1 MAFRAVALSLI
12 LGMLAACAT
21 PVPRDAEFSRIDE
34 TRLPNPDLHISIPGL
49 SHCTTDPDTRLRLNS
64 EQPVTIIVHG
74 CFGSAARFRA
84 LSQVFAFHA
93 QQSVCFSYNDRD
105 SLDKS
110 ADELVAALD
119 SLSAEMQNSR
129 LTVIGHSQ
137 GGLISRRALAD
148 RAERSPQTTDLAP
161 RLVTISSP
169 FGGIAAASHCGSTTA
184 RWISLGLVVPVCRL
198 ISGGK
203 WYEITRP
210 SPFIQQPGRLL
221 PEVIEHLKIVTDER
235 GSCRRVDEQGRCAES
250 DFVFTTDEQYFEAV
264 DSDLA
269 VKNIEIAAG
278 HAEIVGDHQ
287 MVPYKLI
294 TLLQQEGIMLGTEA
308 SRQAQ
313 LENLLARLYLDS
325 DTLK

>member
-1 MAFRAVALSLI
+1 MYCVIFRWVALSLV
-12 LGMLAACAT
+12 LGMLVACAT

-34 TRLPNPDLHISIPGL
+34 TRLPSPDLHISIPGL

-110 ADELVAALD
+110 ADELVAAMD
-119 SLSAEMQNSR
+119 ALSAQMQNSQ

-137 GGLISRRALAD
+137 GGLIARRALAD
-148 RAERSPQTTDLAP
+148 RAGRSAQTTDLAP

-198 ISGGK
+198 ISGSK

-210 SPFIQQPGRLL
+210 SPFIQQPGTLL
-221 PEVIEHLKIVTDER
+221 PQVVEHLKIVTDER
-235 GSCRRVDEQGRCAES
+235 GTCRRLGEQGRCAES
-250 DFVFTTDEQYFEAV
+250 DFVFTTEEQYFDAV
-264 DSDLA
+264 DRELA

-278 HAEIVGDHQ
+278 HAEVVGDHQ

-313 LENLLARLYLDS
+313 LERLLARLYLD
-325 DTLK
+325 

>member
-1 MAFRAVALSLI
+1 MHNMIYRMMGLCLMA
-12 LGMLAACAT
+12 GMLVACAT

-34 TRLPNPDLHISIPGL
+34 SNLPTPDQHFTVPGL

-84 LSQVFAFHA
+84 LSQVFAFHG
-93 QQSVCFSYNDRD
+93 QQSICFSYNDRD

-119 SLSAEMQNSR
+119 TLSAQMQNSQ

-137 GGLISRRALAD
+137 GGLISRRALTD
-148 RAERSPQTTDLAP
+148 RAERSPQRMDFTP

-203 WYEITRP
+203 WYEITQP
-210 SPFIQQPGRLL
+210 SPFIQQPGTLL
-221 PEVIEHLKIVTDER
+221 PQVVEHLKIVTDER
-235 GSCRRVDEQGRCAES
+235 DSCRRTGEMGRCAES
-250 DFVFTTDEQYFEAV
+250 DFVFTSEEQYFEAV
-264 DSDLA
+264 DSDSS
-269 VKNIEIAAG
+269 VKNIEITAG

-294 TLLQQEGIMLGTEA
+294 SLLQQEGIMRGTEA

-313 LENLLARLYLDS
+313 LERLLARLYLN
-325 DTLK
+325 